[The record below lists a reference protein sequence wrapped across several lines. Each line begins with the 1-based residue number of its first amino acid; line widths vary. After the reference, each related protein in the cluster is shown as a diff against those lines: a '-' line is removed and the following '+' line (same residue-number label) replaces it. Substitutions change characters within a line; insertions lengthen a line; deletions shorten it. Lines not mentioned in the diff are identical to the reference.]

1 MPTRPQH
8 ARNCPAVWR
17 GFYVTL
23 FDRVPEDAPCTCGAE
38 QRGRANTALPE
49 GEDDGMQVL
58 AA

>member
-1 MPTRPQH
+1 MPFEAQH

-23 FDRVPEDAPCTCGAE
+23 FDRVPEDATCTCGVE
-38 QRGRANTALPE
+38 SRARVGTEGDSGAVTAR
-49 GEDDGMQVL
+49 

>member
-1 MPTRPQH
+1 MGFQEQH
-8 ARNCPAVWR
+8 ARNCQAVWR

-38 QRGRANTALPE
+38 ARAMATSKTVNRR
-49 GEDDGMQVL
+49 